1 MHTILETP
9 RLVLREM
16 TEDDFP
22 ALCRILCDGPTMY
35 AYEGAFSEGEAREW
49 LERQQARYA
58 ADGFGLWA
66 VVRRETGEMI
76 GQCGLT
82 WQDWD
87 GRRVPEIGYLF
98 ERAHWHR
105 GYAAEAARGCR
116 TYAFETLG
124 MDEVYSIIRDT
135 NAPSQAVARRGG
147 MEPRGSLVKHYR
159 GVVMPHTVF
168 SVRRD
173 GASATKGEALVNPVS
188 TER

>member
-1 MHTILETP
+1 MRTILETP
-9 RLVLREM
+9 RLILREM

-147 MEPRGSLVKHYR
+147 MAVADARKDGGDVAVTPVKDQAALGIGPNERREPPL
-159 GVVMPHTVF
+159 
-168 SVRRD
+168 D
-173 GASATKGEALVNPVS
+173 G
-188 TER
+188 